1 VQVRRYGG
9 TAILHSKPAQPKGDD
24 IHHPMGERRSFYVK
38 FDDQECMW
46 IDVPDPEVRIE
57 YTWMET
63 AGLDGREVFAESSQ
77 VIHPLLIM

>member
-1 VQVRRYGG
+1 
-9 TAILHSKPAQPKGDD
+9 
-24 IHHPMGERRSFYVK
+24 MGERRSFYVK

-77 VIHPLLIM
+77 VIHPLLIMRFDSQIFIRKKKSGLHPRRDAR

>member
-1 VQVRRYGG
+1 
-9 TAILHSKPAQPKGDD
+9 
-24 IHHPMGERRSFYVK
+24 MEERRSFYVK

-63 AGLDGREVFAESSQ
+63 AGLDGREVFVESFQ
-77 VIHPLLIM
+77 VMHPCVVLDLIPDIHPAKKIRPPPQN